1 MVDDTTDYKS
11 HGGFDKNSWKTI
23 RTLGTY
29 LWEFRWRIGFALAF
43 LIIAKIAII
52 GIPIALREIVDWF
65 DESINPD
72 PIVTVPIFLIIAYGA
87 LRLGSTLFEEF
98 RNAVFA
104 RASQRSV
111 RNIGIK
117 VFNHLHELSHS
128 FHQDRQTGGV
138 SRDIERGTRGVNYLL
153 FYLVFSVVPTAFE
166 ILAVCIFL
174 AITFDPLYVV
184 ITGGTIFLYGWFTV
198 VVTNWRT
205 KFRVRMNAAETRAN
219 ASSVDALL
227 NFETVK
233 YFVNEDHEAA
243 RFDHHL
249 QEWEK
254 ESIKSELSLA
264 VLNIGQGAIISA
276 GLVGLLYLASVGI
289 VNDILTLGDFV
300 MLNAFLMQL
309 YFPLRMLGSTL
320 REINH
325 ALTDMDRMFT
335 LLEVEEKLPEPEK
348 SPELKITGP
357 SIKFKDVEFHYNPQ
371 RPILRGVDLEIP
383 AGHKVAVVGRSGAGK
398 STLVRLLFRF
408 YDVTSG
414 TIEID
419 GQDLREVQLKSLH
432 RSIGIVPQDTVLFN
446 DTIEYNIRYG
456 RPECTEEEFRNAI
469 RKAQLEDFIAALP
482 AGLNTVVGERGLKLS
497 GGEKQRVSI
506 ARTILKDPPI
516 LLLDE
521 ATSSLDS
528 KSERLIQDALD
539 VVSENRTTLVIAH
552 RLSTVSDSDK
562 IVVVDNGE
570 VVEQGTHEELLAL
583 NGIYAEMWWIQ
594 LQQDDY
600 EEGLDKSATEVNP
613 AYA

>member
-1 MVDDTTDYKS
+1 
-11 HGGFDKNSWKTI
+11 
-23 RTLGTY
+23 
-29 LWEFRWRIGFALAF
+29 
-43 LIIAKIAII
+43 
-52 GIPIALREIVDWF
+52 
-65 DESINPD
+65 
-72 PIVTVPIFLIIAYGA
+72 
-87 LRLGSTLFEEF
+87 
-98 RNAVFA
+98 
-104 RASQRSV
+104 
-111 RNIGIK
+111 
-117 VFNHLHELSHS
+117 
-128 FHQDRQTGGV
+128 
-138 SRDIERGTRGVNYLL
+138 
-153 FYLVFSVVPTAFE
+153 
-166 ILAVCIFL
+166 
-174 AITFDPLYVV
+174 
-184 ITGGTIFLYGWFTV
+184 
-198 VVTNWRT
+198 
-205 KFRVRMNAAETRAN
+205 MNAAETKAN

-227 NFETVK
+227 NYETVK

-357 SIKFKDVEFHYNPQ
+357 SIKFKGVEFHYNPQ